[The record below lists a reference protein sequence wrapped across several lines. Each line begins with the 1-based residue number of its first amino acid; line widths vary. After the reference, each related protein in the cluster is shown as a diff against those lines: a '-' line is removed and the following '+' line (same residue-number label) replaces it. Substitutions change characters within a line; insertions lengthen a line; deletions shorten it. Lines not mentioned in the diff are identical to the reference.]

1 MKIHKEYILFAFSI
15 YRDTPSFSFS
25 VFSPGIVR
33 VLAWMQ
39 YLAQSVRE
47 LMSGRR
53 LLKNPNFAWAHN
65 FREQSK
71 PDVSLGFIFVMIY
84 LYLFLKTFNSILES
98 SIIFLTFIFRIAF
111 LFHHFH
117 YWVEHLFFLLSSC
130 SSPLFS
136 LALLGR
142 CAEVHLC
149 FLTCRDAFEGFLYWV
164 LKIPSMPIRT
174 VSRLYLSRGAF
185 SVSVSSRL

>member
-53 LLKNPNFAWAHN
+53 LLKNPNFA
-65 FREQSK
+65 
-71 PDVSLGFIFVMIY
+71 
-84 LYLFLKTFNSILES
+84 
-98 SIIFLTFIFRIAF
+98 
-111 LFHHFH
+111 
-117 YWVEHLFFLLSSC
+117 
-130 SSPLFS
+130 
-136 LALLGR
+136 
-142 CAEVHLC
+142 
-149 FLTCRDAFEGFLYWV
+149 
-164 LKIPSMPIRT
+164 
-174 VSRLYLSRGAF
+174 
-185 SVSVSSRL
+185 